1 MRGSEVYSNLSE
13 RVNKSETEFSTL
25 QREIQETQHSL
36 LEATKRKDVLFLQLA
51 NHYLPELVDE
61 RTLTSI
67 KAANDAVSKI
77 MHDKRIREEFVERQ
91 IASIAKNKGVL
102 EQRIKGLSGE
112 IDAGSETLTQRSGSA
127 KAHLE
132 ADPRYLELTSQARH
146 SETLISRLTGLKK
159 EADSEA
165 KEKLPSFTRDPVFS
179 YLLARNFGG
188 AGYNANFVTR
198 FLDSAVAG
206 VIRFDDAK
214 ESYRRLVSYPD
225 GLGQRI
231 EREKDSLGKKIPEI
245 KRLEKKEYDVAGVT
259 ELLTELNGLSER
271 RKSLMGEDARFSNE
285 YDALHQ
291 ELTDIRASKGSYHAK
306 AIQVVKD
313 VLLGKETEESL
324 LRRARDTPSTE
335 DDKIVEEIIK
345 INEKIPGY
353 ETTLR
358 ARNKEAEAMKEQV
371 DRMRQLKTTFETN
384 NWHGS
389 RSRFDS
395 GFDINTLLVG
405 YLIGRSSLSDVTS
418 RMDSSQHF
426 ESPPSS
432 SYSSSSS
439 YDSGSSGGGFSSG
452 GGGFGG
458 GFGGGCG
465 GGVGGGF

>member
-188 AGYNANFVTR
+188 AGYNANC
-198 FLDSAVAG
+198 

-353 ETTLR
+353 ET
-358 ARNKEAEAMKEQV
+358 K
-371 DRMRQLKTTFETN
+371 
-384 NWHGS
+384 
-389 RSRFDS
+389 
-395 GFDINTLLVG
+395 
-405 YLIGRSSLSDVTS
+405 
-418 RMDSSQHF
+418 
-426 ESPPSS
+426 
-432 SYSSSSS
+432 
-439 YDSGSSGGGFSSG
+439 
-452 GGGFGG
+452 
-458 GFGGGCG
+458 
-465 GGVGGGF
+465 